1 MARRVLERIYPS
13 ATLSQLKRKVD
24 EMIESV
30 QIDNTLGQA
39 SLKQKLNKLL
49 YIGSNRRA
57 LGQSLSL
64 SSIGADGQWSERVYK
79 ELNNFLG
86 STRSCI
92 TLLPS
97 LQR

>member
-1 MARRVLERIYPS
+1 ME
-13 ATLSQLKRKVD
+13 RKVD
-24 EMIESV
+24 EMVESV

-39 SLKQKLNKLL
+39 SLKQKLNKVI

-57 LGQSLSL
+57 LGQSIYLYD
-64 SSIGADGQWSERVYK
+64 IKADGQWSERVYK

-86 STRSCI
+86 SIHSCI